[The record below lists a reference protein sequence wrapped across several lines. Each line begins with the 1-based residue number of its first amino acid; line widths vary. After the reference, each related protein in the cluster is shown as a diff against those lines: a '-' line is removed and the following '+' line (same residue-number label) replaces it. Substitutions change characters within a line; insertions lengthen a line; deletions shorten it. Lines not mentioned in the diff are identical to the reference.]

1 MLNTFQWIY
10 LFATVYLTINFS
22 FDPITNPFGGIP
34 SALTL
39 KSRSIRHI
47 PFAPSHPEV
56 SNYIIDKDDKDCL
69 LLGYFSFSLSFLLL
83 GILPEWNLITFVW
96 VCLDA
101 CLGSSTPC

>member
-56 SNYIIDKDDKDCL
+56 SNYIMDKDNKDCL
-69 LLGYFSFSLSFLLL
+69 LLGYYSPLVYLFYSWAYYLS
-83 GILPEWNLITFVW
+83 GI
-96 VCLDA
+96 
-101 CLGSSTPC
+101 